1 MAQSLRSHDSSTW
14 FHTSPRWCRCP
25 VIGVGVIF
33 AIVYGM
39 KSLRFIFL
47 QACLLILAACGPK
60 GPRVMQKEG
69 FTLIY
74 DTLKVDVSGIDH
86 PDMSLHFVEA
96 VPLKDGY
103 LCAFE
108 QWTHGHFASSFV
120 HSSSI
125 RRHLLIADRRTAQ
138 THIVDF
144 PYKNELNWS
153 IQEKNGA
160 VYMNYPEWCD
170 TMWRFI
176 PERETW
182 EDATEYRDVV
192 YEDGDYRIYS
202 KGMHFARDHTWIM
215 DKQTGEQYFFPVAAG
230 QVLRF
235 NGYFYFTD
243 LARFRGLTDP
253 KVGVLCDSLS
263 DYAATIADPHPFLPP
278 TLRPRAREMKVFGTI
293 YAFGEGDDGYKGCEE
308 FWHCPDTV
316 FNASFKAQKAL
327 YQIVTDPETTWI
339 AQVTGQGLKR
349 IVDLGK
355 HYDAHR
361 IGQTMLYYED
371 DDANVGI
378 IELGDTLRF
387 HHLHF

>member
-1 MAQSLRSHDSSTW
+1 M
-14 FHTSPRWCRCP
+14 
-25 VIGVGVIF
+25 IF
-33 AIVYGM
+33 ASEFVV
-39 KSLRFIFL
+39 KLLQCIFL
-47 QACLLILAACGPK
+47 QTCLLILAACGPK

-74 DTLKVDVSGIDH
+74 DTLEVDVSGIEL
-86 PDMSLHFVEA
+86 PDMWLYFVRA
-96 VPLKDGY
+96 VPVEDGY

-108 QWTHGHFASSFV
+108 QKKPGPYSPYPQ
-120 HSSSI
+120 
-125 RRHLLIADRRTAQ
+125 RYLLKVDRKTGQ

-144 PYKNELNWS
+144 PCKDDLYWS
-153 IQEKNGA
+153 IRERNGA
-160 VYMNYPEWCD
+160 IYMNYPEWCD

-176 PERETW
+176 PDRETW
-182 EDATEYRDVV
+182 EDATDYRDVV
-192 YEDGDYRIYS
+192 YEDEEYRIYCKRMRYS
-202 KGMHFARDHTWIM
+202 PYHTWFM
-215 DKQTGEQYFFPVAAG
+215 DKQTGEQYFFPVATG

-243 LARFRGLTDP
+243 HERFRGLADP
-253 KVGVLCDSLS
+253 KVGLLCDSLS
-263 DYAATIADPHPFLPP
+263 NYAAALAEPSGMMPSA
-278 TLRPRAREMKVFGTI
+278 LRSHYREMKAFGNI
-293 YAFGEGDDGYKGCEE
+293 YAFGEGDDGWYGCEG
-308 FWHCPDTV
+308 PLTPPSDTV

-355 HYDAHR
+355 HYDAYR
-361 IGQTMLYYED
+361 IGRTMLYYED

-387 HHLHF
+387 HHLLF